1 MDYYIQKLEKN
12 IATVN
17 MFDATCQKISNYKHN
32 NIYTTEIH
40 SILKVHAG
48 QCMYKHMNY
57 KNIDDDAFNNII
69 STINELCTYYNIN
82 YEILCNIFNM
92 LGVYS
97 NYDEIGTI
105 DYILECILV
114 LNNEYKYELNYT
126 LLYDNEFELFLDFY
140 NDVYNASYDEKI
152 DILTYYFY
160 QTDLRDS
167 FIQAYGV
174 RLAEKMHNDYKYF
187 IGNYNI
193 RWLNHLIQHLSNML
207 QLNIVH
213 LDEQYNY
220 IFDHEYDLFP
230 DVVTFEHFNEY
241 EYNYCN
247 NHNINYSDYV
257 IDYYANQLI
266 QFKK

>member
-17 MFDATCQKISNYKHN
+17 MFDRTISKISNYKRN

-40 SILKVHAG
+40 QTLKVHVG

-57 KNIDDDAFNNII
+57 KNIDDDSFNNII
-69 STINELCTYYNIN
+69 NTINELCTDYNIN
-82 YEILCNIFNM
+82 YEILGQIFNM

-97 NYDEIGTI
+97 SYDEIGTI
-105 DYILECILV
+105 DYVLECILI
-114 LNNEYKYELNYT
+114 LNDKSNYELNYN
-126 LLYDNEFELFLDFY
+126 LLYDNEFELFLEFY
-140 NDVYNASYDEKI
+140 QDMNHNSYDEKI

-160 QTDLRDS
+160 KTDLRDS

-174 RLAEKMHNDYKYF
+174 RLAKKMIFDQKYF
-187 IGNYNI
+187 IEQYNI
-193 RWLNHLIQHLSNML
+193 RYLNHMIQHLSNML
-207 QLNIVH
+207 QLDIVH
-213 LDEQYNY
+213 LDELYNY

-230 DVVTFEHFNEY
+230 DVATFELFTEY

-257 IDYYANQLI
+257 IDYSTNQLI
-266 QFKK
+266 RFKK

>member
-1 MDYYIQKLEKN
+1 MNYYIQELEKN
-12 IATVN
+12 ISTVN
-17 MFDATCQKISNYKHN
+17 MFDNICEKISNYKRN

-48 QCMYKHMNY
+48 QCIYKHRNY

-69 STINELCTYYNIN
+69 STINNLCTDYNIN

-97 NYDEIGTI
+97 AYDEIGTI

-114 LNNEYKYELNYT
+114 LNNEYKYELNYE
-126 LLYDNEFELFLDFY
+126 LLYDNEFKLFLDFY

-174 RLAEKMHNDYKYF
+174 RLAEKMHKDYKYF
-187 IGNYNI
+187 INTYNV
-193 RWLNHLIQHLSNML
+193 RYLNHLVQHLSNML
-207 QLNIVH
+207 QLNLVH
-213 LDEQYNY
+213 LDGSYNY
-220 IFDHEYDLFP
+220 IFDTEYDLFP
-230 DVVTFEHFNEY
+230 DVVTFEQFNEY
-241 EYNYCN
+241 EYEYCN
-247 NHNINYSDYV
+247 DNNINYSDYV
-257 IDYYANQLI
+257 IDYYTNQI
-266 QFKK
+266 TSFKK

>member
-1 MDYYIQKLEKN
+1 MDYYIKDIQKN
-12 IATVN
+12 ISTVN
-17 MFDATCQKISNYKHN
+17 MFDNTISKISNYKHN
-32 NIYTTEIH
+32 NIYTSEIH
-40 SILKVHAG
+40 QTLKVHAG

-69 STINELCTYYNIN
+69 STINNLCTDYNIN

-92 LGVYS
+92 LGAYS
-97 NYDEIGTI
+97 VYDEIGTI
-105 DYILECILV
+105 DYILECIFI
-114 LNNEYKYELNYT
+114 LNDEYKYELNYE
-126 LLYDNEFELFLDFY
+126 LLYNDEFKLFLEFY
-140 NDVYNASYDEKI
+140 DEMNNSSYDEKI

-174 RLAEKMHNDYKYF
+174 RLAEKMHKDYKYF
-187 IGNYNI
+187 MKYYNV
-193 RWLNHLIQHLSNML
+193 RYLNHMLQHLSNML
-207 QLNIVH
+207 QLSIVH
-213 LDEQYNY
+213 LDEPYNY
-220 IFDHEYDLFP
+220 IFDKEYDLFP
-230 DVVTFEHFNEY
+230 DVVTFERYNEY
-241 EYNYCN
+241 EYEYCN